1 MIGTT
6 IILINKL
13 QSNKNSCWYYKNDML
28 FAVIRISLDWKDFFF
43 IILAQIQQK
52 LNLIDTRLA
61 EIEKKNEET
70 ENRHN
75 LTFVHLQKQISESTE
90 LGKYESL

>member
-1 MIGTT
+1 MTCPLQLYVFP
-6 IILINKL
+6 LIE
-13 QSNKNSCWYYKNDML
+13 
-28 FAVIRISLDWKDFFF
+28 RIFFF